1 MGFII
6 NMNTLNFKANFIN
19 PVQIQKLDG
28 NNYKPV
34 EASFTELNLQ
44 DKKDIFSL
52 KEASQDWGECY
63 ATDMYI
69 CSRDEVPDGNKKHIY
84 ALTTQKQNFEYLKPD
99 NILGLVEFYEKPDKT
114 NKIELLQV
122 HPDNIAMQFGRP
134 KYKRVGFAII
144 DSLKNLFPNNPIKL
158 HSVSTAKGFYKK
170 LGFVPDKSSYDSLDY
185 IWNG

>member
-69 CSRDEVPDGNKKHIY
+69 
-84 ALTTQKQNFEYLKPD
+84 
-99 NILGLVEFYEKPDKT
+99 
-114 NKIELLQV
+114 
-122 HPDNIAMQFGRP
+122 
-134 KYKRVGFAII
+134 
-144 DSLKNLFPNNPIKL
+144 
-158 HSVSTAKGFYKK
+158 
-170 LGFVPDKSSYDSLDY
+170 
-185 IWNG
+185 

>member
-134 KYKRVGFAII
+134 KYKRVGSAII